1 MTSLD
6 ALLNIESDDITD
18 IKSWINGVVTTD
30 SSDKE
35 LKDLVMKLQFVSQ
48 DIDKSLDRLQ
58 DQLTQSL
65 PSLKQVLS
73 DISTEAHSLRDDFAR
88 INRDVRVID
97 ERNQSVIGNLSSV
110 HSIERDM
117 NLCVDSLSEIHHWEV
132 RIKKVNKLFDERDLE
147 SVSKELAQMRSRVE
161 MLKDNMPQLYQQ
173 RSVAMAELVDKLE
186 NMVIPYLHETFEKKD
201 YRSFRQYAQIL
212 TA

>member
-58 DQLTQSL
+58 DQLTQSI

-73 DISTEAHSLRDDFAR
+73 DISTEAHSLRDDFSR
-88 INRDVRVID
+88 INRDVQQIH
-97 ERNQSVIGNLSSV
+97 ERNQSVIGNLSDV
-110 HSIERDM
+110 HAVETQM

-132 RIKKVNKLFDERDLE
+132 RIKRVHKLFEQRFGTSVQGIGSNEITRRNVER
-147 SVSKELAQMRSRVE
+147 K
-161 MLKDNMPQLYQQ
+161 
-173 RSVAMAELVDKLE
+173 
-186 NMVIPYLHETFEKKD
+186 
-201 YRSFRQYAQIL
+201 YASIVP
-212 TA
+212 TT